1 MTIFLSIV
9 FLIHLI
15 SWVLYQK
22 YQFKERDLFT
32 SQPKEAYKQNKKWHF
47 WKGIN
52 HLSIYVLIWSLYG
65 FFSMLLFATSFWFG
79 FDILCNILVLKKP
92 IFYVGITAQTDKF
105 IRKIADLIKIK
116 PEYTSALIKV
126 LILLILLII
135 K

>member
-9 FLIHLI
+9 FLVHLI

-22 YQFKERDLFT
+22 HQFKERDLYEIKP
-32 SQPKEAYKQNKKWHF
+32 QEAYEQNKKWHF

-52 HLSIYVLIWSLYG
+52 HISVYAVLFLAFG
-65 FFSMLLFATSFWFG
+65 FKTMLAFATYFWLG
-79 FDILCNILVLKKP
+79 FDILCNVIVLKRP
-92 IFYVGITAQTDKF
+92 AFYVGVTADTDKF
-105 IRKIADLIKIK
+105 IRKVAEFIKIK

-126 LILLILLII
+126 LILIILLIL